1 MSFIEAVRSMNG
13 TPNAPAQPSAP
24 RTGQG
29 PTLGY
34 HANAVRDECANVRN
48 AGVGNRNRTLNEAAF
63 NLAQVMDPGMWENE
77 LTQAALVSGLPLSE
91 IRQTIA
97 SGVKGAAAKPRPAHR
112 MPSGRPSGPVQ
123 DLPELGGYEEVEG
136 PSPWRHVDP
145 EQAKQDQE
153 HPPAYLA
160 REDGTYL
167 FYPGKVNGLIGES
180 ESGKTWV
187 ALLAVQQA
195 LDAGHAVLYLDFE
208 DTYSGITGRLT
219 SMGADLGRFYYTAPD
234 VGLSAIHRAA
244 LMDDLAQIQPELIIL
259 DGFNAAM
266 TLLGLD
272 LNSNTD
278 ATRFAQELLRPLSKT
293 GAAVAYVDHLPKNR
307 EGQFKGG
314 IGAQAKRAMTTGC
327 AIRVDVEQEFGK
339 GQTGRLKLTVDKD
352 RPGLVRAIAGGGKHL
367 GHAVLVSSHL
377 GDAVSMSIDPAGGS
391 QPTVLMGK
399 VLEYLAVVG
408 DASKNQIRREVIGD
422 DKAIDRA
429 ITALAEEGK
438 VTLAQG
444 PRRAIIVTSVTSVDF
459 GAPKSVTSVPPLE
472 GTEHRSEDRGEPSTE
487 LRWDQR

>member
-1 MSFIEAVRSMNG
+1 MSFLDKLRAEDN
-13 TPNAPAQPSAP
+13 PENAPLPVTVPPAGRGAP
-24 RTGQG
+24 PHGFE
-29 PTLGY
+29 
-34 HANAVRDECANVRN
+34 NAVIQAECGKVAR
-48 AGVGNRNRTLNEAAF
+48 ATQGNRNRTLNEAAF
-63 NLAQVMDPGMWENE
+63 NLAQILPPDVWEAQ
-77 LTQAALVSGLPLSE
+77 LRQAAYTCGLTNTE
-91 IRQTIA
+91 AARTIA
-97 SGVKGAAAKPRPAHR
+97 SGVTGAANKPRPPHR
-112 MPSGRPSGPVQ
+112 MPGNGPRGPVQ
-123 DLPELGGYEEVEG
+123 ALPDLNGYHDPG
-136 PSPWRHVDP
+136 PSPWRHIDP

-153 HPPAYLA
+153 HPPAFLA
-160 REDGTYL
+160 REDGTHL

-219 SMGADLGRFYYTAPD
+219 SMGADLARFYYTAPD
-234 VGLSAIHRAA
+234 VALTDEHRAA
-244 LMDDLAQIQPELIIL
+244 LTDDITHIQPTLIIL

-278 ATRFAQELLRPLSKT
+278 ATRFAQDLLRPLSKT

-352 RPGLVRAIAGGGKHL
+352 RPGLVRASAAGGKHL
-367 GHAVLVSSHL
+367 GHAILTSSPL
-377 GDAVSMSIDPAGGS
+377 GDAVNMTIDPTGGS
-391 QPTVLMGK
+391 KPTFLMGK
-399 VLEYLAVVG
+399 VLDYLAIVG
-408 DASKNQIRREVIGD
+408 NASKSAVRREVIGND
-422 DKAIDRA
+422 QAIDRA
-429 ITALAEEGK
+429 INALVEDGK
-438 VTLAQG
+438 VTLTPG
-444 PRRAIIVTSVTSVDF
+444 PRGAMILTPVT
-459 GAPKSVTSVPPLE
+459 PVPPRSTGVGHPGPAIK
-472 GTEHRSEDRGEPSTE
+472 GTGDRGHDTE

>member
-1 MSFIEAVRSMNG
+1 MSFIESVRPKS
-13 TPNAPAQPSAP
+13 TPGPVDTPQPVPGSWEPTPYALAALNAECAAIAIAPEGGRNDQLNRSALNMAQLIAGGQISEPNVTTALTHAALSAGLEARETAKTIRSGYAKGSQRP
-24 RTGQG
+24 RTATEQPLTAPLTVLEAGQAD
-29 PTLGY
+29 T
-34 HANAVRDECANVRN
+34 
-48 AGVGNRNRTLNEAAF
+48 
-63 NLAQVMDPGMWENE
+63 
-77 LTQAALVSGLPLSE
+77 
-91 IRQTIA
+91 
-97 SGVKGAAAKPRPAHR
+97 
-112 MPSGRPSGPVQ
+112 
-123 DLPELGGYEEVEG
+123 
-136 PSPWRHVDP
+136 SPWRHIDP
-145 EQAKQDQE
+145 TQAAQDQE
-153 HPPAYLA
+153 HPPAFLA
-160 REDGTYL
+160 REDGTHL

-219 SMGADLGRFYYTAPD
+219 SMGADLDRFYYTAPD
-234 VGLSAIHRAA
+234 VALNDVHRAA
-244 LMDDLAQIQPELIIL
+244 LTDDIAHIQPDLIIL

-352 RPGLVRAIAGGGKHL
+352 RPGLVRAIAAGGKHL
-367 GHAVLVSSHL
+367 GHAVLTSSPL
-377 GDAVSMSIDPAGGS
+377 GDLVQMSIDPAGGS
-391 QPTVLMGK
+391 RPTFLMGK
-399 VLEYLAVVG
+399 VLEYLAIVG

-429 ITALAEEGK
+429 IQTLAEEGK
-438 VTLAQG
+438 VTLSDG
-444 PRRAIIVTSVTSVDF
+444 PRRAIIVTSVTSVDL
-459 GAPKSVTSVPPLE
+459 GAPRSVTSVSTI
-472 GTEHRSEDRGEPSTE
+472 GDTEHRSEDRTE
-487 LRWDQR
+487 EWWQR